1 MSVATGA
8 GSEPSAIDGTPDVSV
23 DVVLPDADATRAY
36 GLALAGLLRA
46 GDLVVLTG
54 PLGAGKTTLTQGLG
68 AGLGVRGQ
76 VASPTFIIARVH
88 PSLGEGPPL
97 VHVDAYR
104 LRSLEELDALD
115 LDAGLDESVTVVE
128 WGEGLAEV
136 LSDDRLEV
144 VIDRPHGAASGAEDL
159 MDGSGTRRVTVRGI
173 GPRWADVTLP
183 R

>member
-1 MSVATGA
+1 MSERTDAVD
-8 GSEPSAIDGTPDVSV
+8 ESV
-23 DVVLPDADATRAY
+23 ITVEVVLRDAEATRAY
-36 GLALAGLLRA
+36 GLALAGVLRA

-88 PSLGEGPPL
+88 PSLGGGPPL

-104 LRSLEELDALD
+104 LGSLEELDALD
-115 LDAGLDESVTVVE
+115 LDAGLAESVTVVE

-136 LSDDRLEV
+136 LSEDRLEV
-144 VIDRPHGAASGAEDL
+144 LIDRPRGAATGEGDL
-159 MDGSGTRRVTVRGI
+159 LDGSGTRHVTVRGV

-183 R
+183 G